1 MSSENINQKRRRVL
15 TYATAGIGAIGA
27 GFLAV
32 PFVKSW
38 MPSQRAKSAGAPVEV
53 DLSKLASGELLRVE
67 WQGKPVWVLKRS
79 EAMLERLKS
88 APKDAL
94 VDPDSKTAQ
103 QPEYARNELRS
114 IKDEY
119 LVLVGICTHLGCSP
133 TFRPE
138 VAPADLGENWR
149 GGFFCA
155 CHGSRFDLAGRVFKN
170 LPAPINLEVPEHYY
184 VDDNTILI
192 GLSEEGA

>member
-15 TYATAGIGAIGA
+15 TYATAGVGAVGA
-27 GFLAV
+27 GFLLV

-88 APKDAL
+88 SPKDAL

-170 LPAPINLEVPEHYY
+170 LPAPINLEVPEHFYM
-184 VDDNTILI
+184 DDNTILI